1 MPDELREKTPYYD
14 GMFDEE
20 IPEIESE
27 ENLDNLRYFDIND
40 EYPR

>member
-1 MPDELREKTPYYD
+1 MPDELRENIPYCD

-20 IPEIESE
+20 IPEIKSE